1 MIIHWLNPTRAIE
14 MSKPVMDFYQTEWC
28 PYCRRVKKVLEE
40 LGVPYCSIRVP
51 NLKFMRQEL
60 KKVSGQT
67 GIPTLIDGD
76 VIITDDDDAIISY
89 LKRQYGGQQKVNG

>member
-1 MIIHWLNPTRAIE
+1 
-14 MSKPVMDFYQTEWC
+14 
-28 PYCRRVKKVLEE
+28 
-40 LGVPYCSIRVP
+40 
-51 NLKFMRQEL
+51 MRQEL